1 MLSPHELA
9 TLMLVRAAP
18 EQIDM
23 TRAELDALLDSKL
36 IALDVPPA
44 RPDRAGAWRRLVLTP
59 AGMRLLDAA
68 ARLDD
73 AHWREPNAR
82 ETDNPL

>member
-23 TRAELDALLDSKL
+23 TRVELDALLDSKL
-36 IALDVPPA
+36 IALDGAPA
-44 RPDRAGAWRRLVLTP
+44 RAERSGAWRRLVLTP
-59 AGMRLLDAA
+59 AGLRLLDAA
-68 ARLDD
+68 ARLDA
-73 AHWREPNAR
+73 AHSREPHA
-82 ETDNPL
+82 